1 MQELFLRGFRLL
13 AANDELAAFDRDVEF
28 FQAKAC
34 DSERN
39 AQFLFFGLLDVVR
52 RIAIGCSF
60 GGALEKT
67 LKVLKTEQERTV
79 EIDGTVHIQSPP
91 SSDFGSVGPRKR
103 ATRFGN
109 PGKGRYLL
117 LTMWGAA
124 GPNQGL
130 GKCCQNWRLP
140 GENTLCSVRLRNSR
154 ARTLRPWSAS
164 EFLGIARNVGS
175 ARRQR
180 AQLCE
185 RVGQQPTA
193 DFGDASFANVRVEDF
208 GEIALLEALAKL
220 AGGGPRAECRQLG
233 ARYGSQ
239 SRRLLAID
247 KLAQQVVVR
256 RRCIAIAKP
265 ARQCQAERGGAERG
279 GDAASCHHRST
290 RRTRLLHRTTCFR

>member
-91 SSDFGSVGPRKR
+91 SSGFGSVRPPQAGGPV
-103 ATRFGN
+103 GN
-109 PGKGRYLL
+109 PGKGRHLL
-117 LTMWGAA
+117 VTMWGAA

-130 GKCCQNWRLP
+130 GKCCQNRRLP
-140 GENTLCSVRLRNSR
+140 CENTLCSFRLCNSR
-154 ARTLRPWSAS
+154 ARTLPHPSRPLQVIPLDSKRISRALSGTADQLAANVQSCASESGSNQPPTSAMRASRMSAS
-164 EFLGIARNVGS
+164 RTS
-175 ARRQR
+175 ARLRCSKRWRSSR
-180 AQLCE
+180 AAARALNAGNSA
-185 RVGQQPTA
+185 RATA
-193 DFGDASFANVRVEDF
+193 PN
-208 GEIALLEALAKL
+208 
-220 AGGGPRAECRQLG
+220 RAAC
-233 ARYGSQ
+233 S
-239 SRRLLAID
+239 
-247 KLAQQVVVR
+247 
-256 RRCIAIAKP
+256 
-265 ARQCQAERGGAERG
+265 
-279 GDAASCHHRST
+279 RST
-290 RRTRLLHRTTCFR
+290 SSPSKSS